1 MLGSSISF
9 IGQQYPCIEKSNQ
22 DHKFN
27 SLSIKYI
34 FLSFQLK
41 LYGNLTT
48 QTAITISHKLWNMFS
63 WKEFYQK
70 DVALGYEIIL
80 ALLDFES
87 NQVEDKLA
95 SSQDKMFLDVSLFVV
110 YASC

>member
-1 MLGSSISF
+1 MFSGKLVVLD
-9 IGQQYPCIEKSNQ
+9 C
-22 DHKFN
+22 
-27 SLSIKYI
+27 LSI

-41 LYGNLTT
+41 RYGNLTT
-48 QTAITISHKLWNMFS
+48 QTAIIISHEMWNMFS

-70 DVALGYEIIL
+70 DVALGYEVIL

-95 SSQDKMFLDVSLFVV
+95 SSQDKKFLDVSFCVEGF
-110 YASC
+110 A

>member
-1 MLGSSISF
+1 MGSYEQPLKHNKATRRLTYSI
-9 IGQQYPCIEKSNQ
+9 
-22 DHKFN
+22 
-27 SLSIKYI
+27 L
-34 FLSFQLK
+34 LSFQLK

-48 QTAITISHKLWNMFS
+48 QTAIIISHKVWNMFS

-70 DVALGYEIIL
+70 DVALVYEVIL

-95 SSQDKMFLDVSLFVV
+95 SSQDKKFLDVSCFW
-110 YASC
+110 C